1 MWDFF
6 DQIDDLL
13 EVPNDVEKGLVDN
26 RVTGEYN
33 DFPPVFW
40 SGNSPVFSAAS
51 NNSASDLSAELSV
64 PVSTFIFFTHKTLHY
79 NYNCYKIFKKVNVV
93 IDHLSAYEFIF
104 FCRYCVDPDD
114 GG

>member
-1 MWDFF
+1 MSLMEEIDCGNFF

-40 SGNSPVFSAAS
+40 SGNSPVFSAVLITVPRTS
-51 NNSASDLSAELSV
+51 LLNSLFL
-64 PVSTFIFFTHKTLHY
+64 
-79 NYNCYKIFKKVNVV
+79 
-93 IDHLSAYEFIF
+93 
-104 FCRYCVDPDD
+104 
-114 GG
+114 